1 MMTAGVELSGSRAVT
16 LDDVTT
22 LSAARASSTGPAA
35 AIRTRY
41 QARPGRRAVVAT
53 RLDELT
59 GAVHGSVELP
69 LRLFWF
75 PDRGFD
81 LDEPGMLAWVY
92 QTVLREAASADD
104 LAYLN
109 GERLVAVWPELFL
122 PRGVR
127 QAWEE
132 QHPVLRAASAAA
144 A

>member
-1 MMTAGVELSGSRAVT
+1 MTAAEVRRSGSRAAT
-16 LDDVTT
+16 LDGMTT
-22 LSAARASSTGPAA
+22 LSAATGAVTA
-35 AIRTRY
+35 VRTRH
-41 QARPGRRAVVAT
+41 QARPGRRAVVAI
-53 RLDELT
+53 RLDDLA
-59 GAVHGSVELP
+59 GPVHGMVELP

-75 PDRGFD
+75 PDRDFD

-104 LAYLN
+104 LAFLN
-109 GERLVAVWPELFL
+109 GDRLAAIWPELFL
-122 PRGVR
+122 PKGVR

>member
-1 MMTAGVELSGSRAVT
+1 
-16 LDDVTT
+16 
-22 LSAARASSTGPAA
+22 
-35 AIRTRY
+35 
-41 QARPGRRAVVAT
+41 VVAV
-53 RLDELT
+53 RLDELA
-59 GAVHGSVELP
+59 GPVHGTIELP
-69 LRLFWF
+69 QRLFWY
-75 PDRGFD
+75 PDRDFD

-109 GERLVAVWPELFL
+109 GDRLVAIWPDLYL
-122 PRGVR
+122 PKGVR